1 MGDQTSN
8 QIVFFLLLAI
18 LIGMVLTVY
27 VLLQGVI
34 ASKIKNNAGNL
45 SSVNILMMFGV
56 FVGMFFLIRFFFKES
71 RTLTQVRK

>member
-1 MGDQTSN
+1 MGDQSAN
-8 QIVFFLLLAI
+8 QIVFFLLLVI
-18 LIGMVLTVY
+18 LIGIVLSAY

-34 ASKIKNNAGNL
+34 GSKLKNSAGNL

-56 FVGMFFLIRFFFKES
+56 FVGIFFLIRFFFKES

>member
-1 MGDQTSN
+1 MVDQSAN
-8 QIVFFLLLAI
+8 QIVFFLLLVI
-18 LIGMVLTVY
+18 LIGIVLSAY

-34 ASKIKNNAGNL
+34 GSKLKNSAGNL

-56 FVGMFFLIRFFFKES
+56 FVGIFFLIRFFFKES

>member
-1 MGDQTSN
+1 MGDQTAN
-8 QIVFFLLLAI
+8 QIVFFLLLVI
-18 LIGMVLTVY
+18 LIGIVLSVY

-34 ASKIKNNAGNL
+34 GSKLKNSAGNL

>member
-1 MGDQTSN
+1 MRDQTSN
-8 QIVFFLLLAI
+8 QIVFILLLAI
-18 LIGMVLTVY
+18 LIGMVLSVY

-45 SSVNILMMFGV
+45 SSLNILMMFGV